1 MLEKIIL
8 VSIATEKLRDTS
20 INWTNYISNIKFVK
34 WNKDT
39 YIPSSSLGCYS
50 TNPTV
55 SFLNFFF
62 EKSVLRWS
70 GTSGS
75 TQVTTYYL
83 QCRHNIRIW
92 DRKGADLTNFYMS
105 NLCPADYHH
114 CKMWEKTSH
123 DMKKWDL
130 FIGPGCG
137 FEDSKAFVDRSLFI
151 VEKLQFVIF
160 F

>member
-1 MLEKIIL
+1 MSFSILCSQKSTIVEKSTIV
-8 VSIATEKLRDTS
+8 VSFMVRFEFRRAKEIPHKM
-20 INWTNYISNIKFVK
+20 
-34 WNKDT
+34 T
-39 YIPSSSLGCYS
+39 YKVP
-50 TNPTV
+50 
-55 SFLNFFF
+55 FLNFFF